1 MCLLMSASPQ
11 MSALEFRS
19 ATSLAGL
26 YALRMLGMFL
36 ILPVFAVYAGH
47 LPGGDN
53 HTMVGLAFG
62 AYGLTQ
68 ALLQLP
74 FGMWSDRVGRK
85 KVIYIGLALFVIGS
99 IMCAMADHIVWLIV
113 GRAVQGAGA
122 ISAAVTALLADLTRE
137 EHRTKAMAMIGAAI
151 ASTFAISLVAAPK
164 LAEWIGLPG
173 IFLLTG
179 TLGIFALIGV
189 WKVIPNPTISRFHS
203 DAEANTSRLP
213 QVLQDPQLL
222 RLNYGVFALHAAQM
236 AMFTVMPLLLNK
248 IGGLDV
254 EHHWW
259 VYLPVVL
266 LGFILMVPAIIY
278 GEKKHHL
285 KEVFLFAIALMFIAQ
300 LGMTLWMPSLTWIVV
315 WLGVYFIAFNILEA
329 TQPSLISKIAPTAA
343 KGTAMG
349 VYNTCQAASMFIG
362 SALAGYLYQ
371 HFQSPVPVF
380 ALCAGLMAIWLV
392 VSWGMQAPLPVKTK
406 MFHIGEEWTGDAVLL
421 SAKLGAIEGVKEA
434 VVLLDERVALL
445 KVLQVGYDEAA
456 VDQLIAETN

>member
-1 MCLLMSASPQ
+1 MSASPQ
-11 MSALEFRS
+11 MSALEFRA

-47 LPGGDN
+47 LPGGEN

-99 IMCAMADHIVWLIV
+99 LMCAMADHIAWLIV

-151 ASTFAISLVAAPK
+151 ASAFAISLVAAPT

-179 TLGIFALIGV
+179 ALGVFALIGV

-203 DAEANTSRLP
+203 DAEANAHRLP

-236 AMFTVMPLLLNK
+236 AMFTVMPLLLTK
-248 IGGLDV
+248 VGGV
-254 EHHWW
+254 EVAHHWW
-259 VYLPVVL
+259 IYLPVVL
-266 LGFILMVPAIIY
+266 VGFVLMVPAIIY

-285 KEVFLFAIALMFIAQ
+285 KEIFLLAIALMFIAQ

-380 ALCAGLMAIWLV
+380 ALCAGLMAIWLL

-406 MFHIGEEWTGDAVLL
+406 MFHIGEEWSGDAALL
-421 SAKLGAIEGVKEA
+421 SAKLGAIDGVKEA

-445 KVLQVGYDEAA
+445 KVMQAGWDEAA
-456 VDQLIAETN
+456 VDALIAETN